1 MVHLVWR
8 SWRHH
13 ISKMRRTPKPSK
25 PPFKPMSAHQSATPI
40 VSPDHLLQIGQ
51 VIVVWSKLEN
61 AMQDTIWHFLHLEMT
76 DGKIVTER
84 MGPETFLRI
93 LRAIGSRNLNEPV
106 LHEFLSTMDKI
117 EDDLRIEILSLMP
130 HGGLFYQIMCLL
142 ERHCVRRLRLEKLWL
157 KRFPTNACSPLFERY

>member
-1 MVHLVWR
+1 
-8 SWRHH
+8 
-13 ISKMRRTPKPSK
+13 
-25 PPFKPMSAHQSATPI
+25 MSAHQSATPI

-117 EDDLRIEILSLMP
+117 EDRLEDRNIIAHATWGTLLPDNVPLGTSLRPKAAPGEVMAETFPHERMLSIVREILEALDFLDKLMT
-130 HGGLFYQIMCLL
+130 Q
-142 ERHCVRRLRLEKLWL
+142 L
-157 KRFPTNACSPLFERY
+157 KTSPRESDEEPT